1 MDEIHIL
8 DCNDNEK
15 IYRVA
20 LESFSYVPD
29 EVDTIIKELQGFGY
43 IDNENEITP
52 NGTNYLK
59 HNTIKEKQRKLVGGV
74 TSKKIRVNWH
84 DAETSFLEGVFARG
98 DRRLSSVIYAA
109 WKNGCKLDGW
119 GEYFDYQKWQNAF
132 DECNI
137 DPKFYNC
144 RKRDFDEVLPWSHLD
159 YGISEKFLKNEN
171 IKAHNEATTPHC
183 REKCAG
189 CGANRLGQCKN

>member
-1 MDEIHIL
+1 MFILSLGQWKYAKSIAYFAKRRYNYKKYWRIKRVGTTQQLNTEQEDILYLLSKMDEIHIL

-59 HNTIKEKQRKLVGGV
+59 HNTIKEKQEKIKKKKINSWNAKIKLVGGV
-74 TSKKIRVNWH
+74 VALLATIVTTIL
-84 DAETSFLEGVFARG
+84 A
-98 DRRLSSVIYAA
+98 IYSAF
-109 WKNGCKLDGW
+109 KN
-119 GEYFDYQKWQNAF
+119 
-132 DECNI
+132 
-137 DPKFYNC
+137 
-144 RKRDFDEVLPWSHLD
+144 
-159 YGISEKFLKNEN
+159 
-171 IKAHNEATTPHC
+171 
-183 REKCAG
+183 
-189 CGANRLGQCKN
+189 

>member
-1 MDEIHIL
+1 MFILSLGQWKYAKNIANFAKRRYNYKKYWRIKRVGTTQQLTTEQEDILYLLSKADEIHIL

-59 HNTIKEKQRKLVGGV
+59 HNTIKEKQEKIKKKKINSWNAKIKLVGGV
-74 TSKKIRVNWH
+74 VALLATIVTTIL
-84 DAETSFLEGVFARG
+84 A
-98 DRRLSSVIYAA
+98 IYSAF
-109 WKNGCKLDGW
+109 KN
-119 GEYFDYQKWQNAF
+119 
-132 DECNI
+132 
-137 DPKFYNC
+137 
-144 RKRDFDEVLPWSHLD
+144 
-159 YGISEKFLKNEN
+159 
-171 IKAHNEATTPHC
+171 
-183 REKCAG
+183 
-189 CGANRLGQCKN
+189 